1 MLGCFS
7 PSRIV
12 STWWLFPNPPL
23 IAYPSKWYVIKS
35 YAFFCYFSFVFFCF
49 LFFFY
54 FYFYFAIVNSAVS
67 WCGDID
73 YFTDSGA
80 HHLHHR
86 LLTDSILLPT
96 TTISGLLVACS
107 AGVLRAGESCL
118 FMFVLLKPPSL
129 IL

>member
-1 MLGCFS
+1 M
-7 PSRIV
+7 V
-12 STWWLFPNPPL
+12 YN
-23 IAYPSKWYVIKS
+23 IKS
-35 YAFFCYFSFVFFCF
+35 YAFFVVVFR
-49 LFFFY
+49 FFFY

-96 TTISGLLVACS
+96 TTISGLLVAYS
-107 AGVLRAGESCL
+107 AGVLRAGESYL